1 MNIHIGETYTYMYM
15 EICKCTKS
23 HADIPVSFYY
33 ICKSILTWKYFK
45 HETLQIDQIDVFC
58 FRIFPISPILL
69 FLFIVDPG
77 SSSRLLTS

>member
-33 ICKSILTWKYFK
+33 ICKDVLGNILNTKHYKSIRSMFSAFVYSLY
-45 HETLQIDQIDVFC
+45 
-58 FRIFPISPILL
+58 LL
-69 FLFIVDPG
+69 YSCSY
-77 SSSRLLTS
+77 SS